1 MQWRISAAYSIL
13 QRKTDKAFKINE
25 IRCFVMQSDRRLSG
39 EKGCTRMYRKNS
51 NGWLKHWDFII
62 LDLVALQLAYISS
75 YVLRMGTSN
84 LYHNGLYLNI
94 GIIIILI
101 DICTAFFTE
110 PYHGI
115 MRRGYFVEFK
125 NVLKHV
131 FIVSVLVIVYLFM
144 SKQGSMTSRLMISS
158 FIPMAVVL
166 LYAVRIVWK
175 KYLLKHGNMLYA
187 KMNMLLVSTSYEI
200 DSMLRQVEQNVF
212 NEFDIVGIV
221 LADREPEENELI
233 EGIPVVSKI
242 DTLTEYIQ
250 TRWVDALLVGIKKK
264 TLIPEDLFDTCVN
277 MGITVH
283 ECLEDRAG
291 WAGNQFINRMGGYT
305 VLTSSVRVISS
316 RQAVMKR
323 TMDICGGIVGM
334 ILTGI
339 ITIFLAPAIYIASP
353 GPIFFSQMRVG
364 KNGKLFKIYKFR
376 SMYMDAEER
385 KKELMKQNEM
395 KGLMFKMENDP
406 RIIGSGSDGS
416 KHGLG
421 WFIRKTS
428 LDEFPQFW
436 NVLKGDMSLVGTR
449 PPTVDEWKQYE
460 PYHRGRLAVKPGL
473 TGMWQVS
480 GRSDITD
487 FEEVV
492 KLDMEYVKNW
502 NIGMDIKILFKTVGV
517 VLKGSGSK

>member
-1 MQWRISAAYSIL
+1 MIDIHSHILPGVDDGASSMKESLHMLSMARRQGITDVFATSHYS
-13 QRKTDKAFKINE
+13 KAFPNRDPEKL
-25 IRCFVMQSDRRLSG
+25 RRLRDELMSRANRPVQG
-39 EKGCTRMYRKNS
+39 LEGKVKCKRPIRIWTGQEIFYSNS
-51 NGWLKHWDFII
+51 VIRLLEEGKL
-62 LDLVALQLAYISS
+62 LTLADSN
-75 YVLRMGTSN
+75 YVLVEFMPSVP
-84 LYHNGLYLNI
+84 YSE
-94 GIIIILI
+94 
-101 DICTAFFTE
+101 ICTAV
-110 PYHGI
+110 
-115 MRRGYFVEFK
+115 RNLSRAGYTPVVAHAERYRCLRKGKRVE
-125 NVLKHV
+125 
-131 FIVSVLVIVYLFM
+131 
-144 SKQGSMTSRLMISS
+144 
-158 FIPMAVVL
+158 
-166 LYAVRIVWK
+166 
-175 KYLLKHGNMLYA
+175 
-187 KMNMLLVSTSYEI
+187 
-200 DSMLRQVEQNVF
+200 
-212 NEFDIVGIV
+212 
-221 LADREPEENELI
+221 ELI
-233 EGIPVVSKI
+233 DLEA
-242 DTLTEYIQ
+242 LIQ
-250 TRWVDALLVGIKKK
+250 M

>member
-1 MQWRISAAYSIL
+1 
-13 QRKTDKAFKINE
+13 
-25 IRCFVMQSDRRLSG
+25 
-39 EKGCTRMYRKNS
+39 MYRKKS
-51 NGWLKHWDFII
+51 DSWLKHWDFIV

-75 YVLRMGTSN
+75 YVLRMGTRD
-84 LYHNGLYLNI
+84 LYHNGFYLNI
-94 GIIIILI
+94 GIIIALI

-110 PYHGI
+110 PYRGI

-125 NVLKHV
+125 NVLKHI
-131 FIVSVLVIVYLFM
+131 FIVSALVIVYLFM
-144 SKQGSMTSRLMISS
+144 SKQGDKASRLMITS
-158 FIPMAVVL
+158 FIPISVAFV
-166 LYAVRIVWK
+166 YAVRIVWK
-175 KYLLKHGNMLYA
+175 RYLLKHDRLIYE
-187 KMNMLLVSTSYEI
+187 KMNMLLVTTSGEI
-200 DSMLRQVEQNVF
+200 DYMLKRVEQNVF
-212 NEFDIVGIV
+212 NEFEIVGIV
-221 LADREPEENELI
+221 FADREPEENESI
-233 EGIPVVSKI
+233 AGIPVVGKI
-242 DTLTEYIQ
+242 DTLTDYIQ
-250 TRWVDALLVGIKKK
+250 TRWIDSILVGIKKK
-264 TLIPEDLFDTCVN
+264 TLIPKDLIETCSN
-277 MGITVH
+277 MGVTIH
-283 ECLEDRAG
+283 ECLDLRSG
-291 WAGNQFINRMGGYT
+291 WTENQFINRMGGYT
-305 VLTSSVRVISS
+305 VLTSSVRIISS
-316 RQAVMKR
+316 RQAMMKR
-323 TMDICGGIVGM
+323 MMDICGGIVGM

-406 RIIGSGSDGS
+406 RIIGSGADGS

-460 PYHRGRLAVKPGL
+460 AYHRGRLAVKPGL

-487 FEEVV
+487 FEDAV

>member
-1 MQWRISAAYSIL
+1 
-13 QRKTDKAFKINE
+13 
-25 IRCFVMQSDRRLSG
+25 
-39 EKGCTRMYRKNS
+39 MYRKKS
-51 NGWLKHWDFII
+51 DSWLKHWDFIV
-62 LDLVALQLAYISS
+62 LDLVALQLAYICS
-75 YVLRMGTSN
+75 YVLRMGTRD
-84 LYHNGLYLNI
+84 LYHNVFYLNI
-94 GIIIILI
+94 GIIIALI

-110 PYHGI
+110 PYRGI

-125 NVLKHV
+125 NVLKHI
-131 FIVSVLVIVYLFM
+131 FIVSALVIVYLFM
-144 SKQGSMTSRLMISS
+144 SKQGDKASRLMITS
-158 FIPMAVVL
+158 FIPISVACV
-166 LYAVRIVWK
+166 YAVRIVWK
-175 KYLLKHGNMLYA
+175 RYLLKHGRLLYE
-187 KMNMLLVSTSYEI
+187 KMNMLLVTTSGEI
-200 DSMLRQVEQNVF
+200 DYMLKRVEQNVF
-212 NEFDIVGIV
+212 NEFEIVGIV
-221 LADREPEENELI
+221 FADREPEENESI
-233 EGIPVVSKI
+233 AGIPVVGKI
-242 DTLTEYIQ
+242 DTLTDYIQ
-250 TRWVDALLVGIKKK
+250 TRWIDSILIGIKKK
-264 TLIPEDLFDTCVN
+264 TLIPEDLIETCSN
-277 MGITVH
+277 MGVTIH
-283 ECLEDRAG
+283 ECLDLRSG
-291 WAGNQFINRMGGYT
+291 WTENQFINRMGGYT
-305 VLTSSVRVISS
+305 VLTSSVRVVSS
-316 RQAVMKR
+316 RQAMMKR
-323 TMDICGGIVGM
+323 MMDICGGIVGM

-406 RIIGSGSDGS
+406 RIIGSGADGS

-487 FEEVV
+487 FEDVV
-492 KLDMEYVKNW
+492 RLDMEYVKNW

>member
-1 MQWRISAAYSIL
+1 
-13 QRKTDKAFKINE
+13 
-25 IRCFVMQSDRRLSG
+25 
-39 EKGCTRMYRKNS
+39 MYRKKS
-51 NGWLKHWDFII
+51 DSWLKHWDFIV

-75 YVLRMGTSN
+75 YVLRMGTRD
-84 LYHNGLYLNI
+84 LYHNGFYLNI
-94 GIIIILI
+94 GIIIALI

-110 PYHGI
+110 PYRGI

-125 NVLKHV
+125 NVLKHI
-131 FIVSVLVIVYLFM
+131 FIVSALVIVYLFM
-144 SKQGSMTSRLMISS
+144 SKQGDKASRLMITS
-158 FIPMAVVL
+158 FIPISVAFV
-166 LYAVRIVWK
+166 YAVRIVWK
-175 KYLLKHGNMLYA
+175 RYLLKHDRLLYE
-187 KMNMLLVSTSYEI
+187 KMNMLLVTTSGEI
-200 DSMLRQVEQNVF
+200 DYMLKRVEQNVF
-212 NEFDIVGIV
+212 NEFEIVGIV
-221 LADREPEENELI
+221 FADREPEENESI
-233 EGIPVVSKI
+233 AGIPVVGKI
-242 DTLTEYIQ
+242 DTLTDYIQ
-250 TRWVDALLVGIKKK
+250 TRWIDSILVGIKKK
-264 TLIPEDLFDTCVN
+264 ALIPEDLIETCSK
-277 MGITVH
+277 MGVTIH
-283 ECLEDRAG
+283 ECLDLRSG
-291 WAGNQFINRMGGYT
+291 WTENQFINRMGGYT
-305 VLTSSVRVISS
+305 VLTSSVRIISS
-316 RQAVMKR
+316 RQAMMKR
-323 TMDICGGIVGM
+323 MMDICGGIVGM

-406 RIIGSGSDGS
+406 RIIGSGADGS

-449 PPTVDEWKQYE
+449 PPTGDEWKQYE

-487 FEEVV
+487 FEDVV

>member
-1 MQWRISAAYSIL
+1 
-13 QRKTDKAFKINE
+13 
-25 IRCFVMQSDRRLSG
+25 
-39 EKGCTRMYRKNS
+39 MYRKNS

-75 YVLRMGTSN
+75 YVLRTGTSD

-144 SKQGSMTSRLMISS
+144 SKQGSMTSRLVISS

-175 KYLLKHGNMLYA
+175 KYLLKHGNMLYS
-187 KMNMLLVSTSYEI
+187 KINILLVSTSDEI
-200 DSMLRQVEQNVF
+200 DSMLRRVEQNVF

-221 LADREPEENELI
+221 LADREPEENEMI

-242 DTLTEYIQ
+242 DTVTEYIQ
-250 TRWVDALLVGIKKK
+250 KRWVDALLVGIKKK
-264 TLIPEDLFDTCVN
+264 TLIPEDLFETCVN

-283 ECLEDRAG
+283 ECLGDRAG

-316 RQAVMKR
+316 RQAMMKR
-323 TMDICGGIVGM
+323 TIDICGGIVGM

-385 KKELMKQNEM
+385 KKELMKQKEM

-406 RIIGSGSDGS
+406 RIIGSGADGS

-502 NIGMDIKILFKTVGV
+502 NIGMDIKILLKTVGV